1 MFTRE
6 IYTKDGDFKM
16 IERNDKTSPLDKN
29 ESLTENEHAIPP
41 AKRIICIDI
50 LRGFAILI
58 MLLADT
64 KGDPARVYLQLQHA
78 GGNGFHLADFG
89 FPLFVLVMG
98 MSVPISIKSRL
109 NRKDSVLSV
118 LLHAVGRCLILC
130 FLGLFIAGFPDFSLD
145 TIRIPGV
152 LQRIAF
158 VNLIAQL
165 LEIAIFVFMPKFK
178 FRRQA
183 LSAILIEVGISFA
196 IIAASIIVFYCSTQI
211 EATYLSVDRSVFG
224 SHLLHTDWDPE
235 GVLGSIWAIASG
247 LLGAAIGNV
256 LISSLKQWKKVVTF
270 FISGIILFALA
281 FMIHIPINKDL
292 WSCSYVL
299 LTAGMAAVLVG
310 ILYFVTDVCK
320 IKSWSTPLCLLGSS
334 PIFLY
339 VVSELLLRSLW
350 LIPVGA
356 EAVTLNVWI
365 TSHCFTPWAG
375 DLDSLYFSL
384 MYAVLW
390 IAVLAGFK
398 RKGIRFKV

>member
-1 MFTRE
+1 MMF
-6 IYTKDGDFKM
+6 I
-16 IERNDKTSPLDKN
+16 DKATNVSSQN
-29 ESLTENEHAIPP
+29 ENATPP

-89 FPLFVLVMG
+89 FPLFILVMG

-109 NRKDSVLSV
+109 NRNDSVLSV
-118 LLHAVGRCLILC
+118 LSHSIVRFLVLC
-130 FLGLFIAGFPDFSLD
+130 FLGLLIAGFPDFSLD

-158 VNLIAQL
+158 VNLIVQL
-165 LEIAIFVFMPKFK
+165 LEIGILVFMPKFK
-178 FRRQA
+178 IRRQA
-183 LSAILIEVGISFA
+183 LIAILIEVGIA
-196 IIAASIIVFYCSTQI
+196 LEIIATSIILFSCNTQI
-211 EATYLSVDRSVFG
+211 DAVYQSIDKSIFG
-224 SHLLHTDWDPE
+224 DHLLHTDWDPE

-256 LISSLKQWKKVVTF
+256 LISSLARWKKVVTF

-281 FMIHIPINKDL
+281 FIINIPINKDL
-292 WSCSYVL
+292 WSSSYIL
-299 LTAGMAAVLVG
+299 LTAGMTAVLVG

-320 IKSWSTPLCLLGSS
+320 FSSWSTPLCLLGSS

-339 VVSELLLRSLW
+339 VVSELLLKSLW
-350 LIPVGA
+350 LIPVYD
-356 EAVTLNVWI
+356 ELCTSAVTLNVWI
-365 TSHCFTPWAG
+365 TSNCFTPWAG
-375 DLDSLYFSL
+375 NLDSFYFSL
-384 MYAVLW
+384 TYAVLW
-390 IAVLAGFK
+390 IAVLDSFK